1 MAKAP
6 LAQPGLWLLPIL
18 YTTWEIPMNSK
29 PNPNI
34 NKTNK
39 AVDTGA
45 ATAIEPKMRANTPT
59 PTAPHHDLFATKSDD
74 Y

>member
-1 MAKAP
+1 M
-6 LAQPGLWLLPIL
+6 
-18 YTTWEIPMNSK
+18 
-29 PNPNI
+29 
-34 NKTNK
+34 TNK

-59 PTAPHHDLFATKSDD
+59 PTAPHLDLFATKSDD